1 MDILTEILGSIPQD
15 STFGQAVT
23 GGFNTLF
30 AGPSMCESYEWGRL
44 YGVPRDYDGPL
55 PDTLSTEDDPIE
67 PKEVKVE
74 RVDEDSVK
82 VGDQIWMTSNLQMPG
97 EYPEQGIYK
106 ANGETFFT
114 WKAAMLAAKSYGDG
128 WRLPSDAD
136 WDKFAN
142 FCGGYEVAGH
152 TFKNFTTNVKALRV
166 TTEFDSRLPG
176 GYHTKEHH
184 GVHEGMYC
192 DMWTSFYNGRE
203 GWAHAMQV
211 SAQDNAI
218 IKSSPRMTEA
228 LSVRLVKDA

>member
-1 MDILTEILGSIPQD
+1 MDILTEILGNIPQA
-15 STFGQAVT
+15 STFGQAVA
-23 GGFNTLF
+23 GGFNTIF
-30 AGPSMCESYEWGRL
+30 AGTSICESYEWGRL
-44 YGVPRDYDGPL
+44 YGVPRGYDGPV
-55 PDTLSTEDDPIE
+55 PDTLSMEDDPIE

-114 WKAAMLAAKSYGDG
+114 WKAAMLAASYGDG

-136 WDKFAN
+136 WDKFAEY
-142 FCGGYEVAGH
+142 CGGYEVAGH
-152 TFKNFTTNVKALRV
+152 TFKAFTVSRNPLNVTA
-166 TTEFDSRLPG
+166 EFDSRLPG
-176 GYHTKEHH
+176 GYHVREHH
-184 GVHEGMYC
+184 GVHKGMYC
-192 DMWTSFYNGRE
+192 DLWSSSHNRSE
-203 GWAHAMQV
+203 GWAHAMQIF
-211 SAQDNAI
+211 AQDNGI